1 MVTMLIQLAITAM
14 WGALLIGHTHRLFRL
29 AHAHVESGTLEQC
42 LRQRMHRM
50 WWWLGREEFWR
61 TVQLDALRSVE
72 ITVMT
77 FLLVYG
83 LSMV

>member
-1 MVTMLIQLAITAM
+1 MVAMLIQVAM
-14 WGALLIGHTHRLFRL
+14 WGALLIGHTSRLFRL
-29 AHAHVESGTLEQC
+29 AHAHVELGTLEQC

-61 TVQLDALRSVE
+61 TVQLDALRCVE
-72 ITVMT
+72 LTLMA
-77 FLLVYG
+77 FLLVCG